1 MATTTSR
8 QRPASKPR
16 QKRAGKRPASA
27 SRDRGTTSAGS
38 PLLGGYWSASQSP
51 LMPLLF
57 ILPLLALHEI
67 GVQWYGNVPGRVVE
81 YRIAAFTLLNRFFH
95 TFGASGR
102 YLPALAVVA
111 VLLSWHI
118 ARRDGWTFRISL
130 LPLMLLESVAW
141 AVPLLGVYFLFS
153 PRTLIYQPVGEWK
166 LMASLYLG
174 AGVYEELIFRL
185 AAFSLLS
192 FCLIDLAQWP
202 VKVATPLIV
211 VISAA
216 TFSAYH
222 MLGIGHIPLQSFIF
236 IALRG
241 IFYGIIFLERG
252 FGLSVGAHTVYAL
265 MFLALREVHT
275 H

>member
-1 MATTTSR
+1 
-8 QRPASKPR
+8 
-16 QKRAGKRPASA
+16 
-27 SRDRGTTSAGS
+27 
-38 PLLGGYWSASQSP
+38 
-51 LMPLLF
+51 
-57 ILPLLALHEI
+57 
-67 GVQWYGNVPGRVVE
+67 
-81 YRIAAFTLLNRFFH
+81 
-95 TFGASGR
+95 
-102 YLPALAVVA
+102 LAVVA

-118 ARRDGWTFRISL
+118 ARRDGWNFRISL

-141 AVPLLGVYFLFS
+141 AIPLLGVYFLFS
-153 PRTLIYQPVGEWK
+153 QRTPTYQPVGDWK

-192 FCLIDLAQWP
+192 FFLIDLARWP

-222 MLGIGHIPLQSFIF
+222 MLGIGHVPWQAFVF

-241 IFYGIIFLERG
+241 VFYGIIFLERG
-252 FGLSVGAHTVYAL
+252 FGLSVGVHTTYDL
-265 MFLALREVHT
+265 MFLALREAHT

>member
-1 MATTTSR
+1 MATTASR
-8 QRPASKPR
+8 QKPATKPR
-16 QKRAGKRPASA
+16 RASA
-27 SRDRGTTSAGS
+27 SRVRRTTNTIS
-38 PLLGGYWSASQSP
+38 PLLGSYWSASQSP
-51 LMPLLF
+51 LLSLLF

-67 GVQWYGNVPGRVVE
+67 GVQWYGGVPGRVVE

-118 ARRDGWTFRISL
+118 ARRDEWNFRISL

-153 PRTLIYQPVGEWK
+153 PRAPIYLPVGEWK

-192 FCLIDLAQWP
+192 FFLIDLARWP
-202 VKVATPLIV
+202 TKLATPLIV
-211 VISAA
+211 LASAA

-222 MLGIGHIPLQSFIF
+222 MLGISHAPWQAFVF

-241 IFYGIIFLERG
+241 VFYGIIFLERG
-252 FGLSVGAHTVYAL
+252 FGLSVG
-265 MFLALREVHT
+265 VHT
-275 H
+275 AYDLIFLSLRQANVH